1 MKQNASCRRMRLSDS
16 DYRLLHLAGPGLEA
30 LNCDLATCEI
40 WQVGQMLRGFPG
52 LTCLELHEGY
62 MLAGYAFRIRK
73 LPLQELVLCGCDKLQ
88 LELHLFSESAL
99 TSLRK
104 LHIEEGAKRQRSY
117 LAEPEPHRLAECGS
131 ILRNLPHLHQIS
143 SSCALLGMRDVLATW
158 HHQVYPKGLMTTDGC
173 DCDGLSLWT
182 KPEGN

>member
-40 WQVGQMLRGFPG
+40 WQVGRMLRGFPG
-52 LTCLELHEGY
+52 LTRLELHEGY
-62 MLAGYAFRIRK
+62 MLAEYAFRIRK

-117 LAEPEPHRLAECGS
+117 LAEPEPHRLARVWQHS
-131 ILRNLPHLHQIS
+131 AHFASLAPDFRLLRTLPLRHARCASHLAS
-143 SSCALLGMRDVLATW
+143 SS
-158 HHQVYPKGLMTTDGC
+158 
-173 DCDGLSLWT
+173 LSQRLDDH
-182 KPEGN
+182 